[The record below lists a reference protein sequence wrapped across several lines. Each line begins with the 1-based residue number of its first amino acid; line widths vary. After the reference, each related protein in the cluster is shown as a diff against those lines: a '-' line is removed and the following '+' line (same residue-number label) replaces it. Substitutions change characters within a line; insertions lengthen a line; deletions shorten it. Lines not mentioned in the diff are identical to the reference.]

1 MTLQKKIEKLENIL
15 SSLNPLIVAYSG
27 GVDSSF
33 LLIKSSQI
41 PGLRIMAVTIK
52 TPYIQ
57 SRETDEAI
65 DFCKTHNIRHQVL
78 HTDIIQE
85 IINNPADRC
94 YYCKRHLFNLIRDY
108 ARKNG
113 FSYVADGSNA
123 DDLNSF
129 RPGLKA
135 LKELEIRSPLLEAGL
150 TKEEIR
156 KILRESGFN
165 IWDKPPM
172 TCLLTRFPYN
182 VQFSAD
188 ELRMVDEAENYLF
201 EQGYYG
207 SRVRMHG
214 DIVRIECLPGFIE
227 KITSN
232 SNREKI
238 VSKFKEIGFKYIS
251 LDLEGYRSGSM
262 DTFAND

>member
-1 MTLQKKIEKLENIL
+1 MTLQKKLENLDTIL
-15 SSLNPLIVAYSG
+15 ASLNPLIVAFSG

-33 LLIKSSQI
+33 LLVRTSGIR
-41 PGLRIMAVTIK
+41 GLNFMAVTIK

-57 SRETDEAI
+57 SRETNEAI
-65 DFCKTHNIRHQVL
+65 DFCKTHNIRHIVL
-78 HTDIIQE
+78 NADISQD

-94 YYCKRHLFNLIRDY
+94 YYCKKHLFGLILDF
-108 ARKNG
+108 AGKNG
-113 FSYVADGSNA
+113 FKHIADGSNT
-123 DDLNSF
+123 DDQTSY

-135 LKELEIRSPLLEAGL
+135 LKELSIRSPLLEAGL
-150 TKEEIR
+150 TKQEIR
-156 KILRESGFN
+156 GKLRESGFN

-182 VQFSAD
+182 VQLGID

-207 SRVRMHG
+207 SRVRKHG
-214 DIVRIECLPGFIE
+214 DIARIECLPGFIT
-227 KITSN
+227 KISD
-232 SNREKI
+232 SANREKI
-238 VSKFKEIGFKYIS
+238 VGKFREIGFRYIS

-262 DTFAND
+262 DTFING